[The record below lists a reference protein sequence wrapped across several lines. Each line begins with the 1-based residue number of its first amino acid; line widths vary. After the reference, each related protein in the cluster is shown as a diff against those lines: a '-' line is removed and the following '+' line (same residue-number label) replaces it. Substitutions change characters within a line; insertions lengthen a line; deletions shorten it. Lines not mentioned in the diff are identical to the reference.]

1 MRLSWIIALT
11 AGALSAEKVSTAKL
25 IEMAKAPDAA
35 LEQTLR
41 DTLGEE
47 NIQKGTA
54 AVGESGE
61 FVFAVA
67 APSQPRL
74 QINVN
79 PPLPALK
86 VGALWIYQGELK
98 TGTSY
103 KYTWIVNG
111 KPFGGANNLPAFGPD
126 SYARAGIPQG
136 KLTGP
141 LELESKVYAG
151 MKANVWYYVPAQ
163 WDGTTALPVQI
174 WNDGQQ
180 FTGVR
185 PTQWR
190 VLETLDNLF
199 AQKKIPLM
207 ASVFVQPGPGPASNQ
222 RSVEYDTMDDTYTR
236 YLLEEILPEVGKHV
250 KLRQDGYSRA
260 IAGLSSGGICAFNA
274 AFLKPGEFSRV
285 LTWIAA
291 YFAIQSTST
300 HPAGGAEY
308 PIIVRKEPKHNIRVW
323 MQDGAEDLENR
334 PGSLPMAN
342 IEMANSLKMQ
352 GYDYHFS
359 FGVGTHSQAQ
369 GAAEL
374 PESLVWLW
382 RGYDPAKTS
391 QEYLQDP
398 VEKDLPLWRVVTLNR
413 N

>member
-1 MRLSWIIALT
+1 MRLLWAVAFT
-11 AGALSAEKVSTAKL
+11 ARIVSAEKVPTAKL
-25 IEMAKAPDAA
+25 IEMAKTPSAA

-41 DTLGEE
+41 DTLGAE
-47 NIQKGTA
+47 NIQKGA
-54 AVGESGE
+54 AAAGELGE

-74 QINVN
+74 QINN
-79 PPLPALK
+79 DIPLLAVK
-86 VGALWIYQGELK
+86 AGSLWIYQGKLPV
-98 TGTSY
+98 GTSY
-103 KYTWIVNG
+103 KYAWIVNG
-111 KPFGGANNLPAFGPD
+111 KPFGGANNLPSFGPD
-126 SYARAGIPQG
+126 SYARAGVPQG

-141 LELESKVYAG
+141 LELESKIYAG

-163 WDGTTALPVQI
+163 WDGTTPLPVQI

-180 FTGVR
+180 FTGPR

-207 ASVFVQPGPGPASNQ
+207 ASVFVQPGAGPASNQ

-236 YLLEEILPEVGKHV
+236 YLLEEILPEIGKHV
-250 KLRQDGYSRA
+250 RLRQDGYSRA
-260 IAGLSSGGICAFNA
+260 IAGLSSGGICSFNA

-398 VEKDLPLWRVVTLNR
+398 AEKDLPLWRVVTLNR

>member
-1 MRLSWIIALT
+1 MRLLWTIALT
-11 AGALSAEKVSTAKL
+11 AGMVSAEKVPTATL
-25 IEMAKAPDAA
+25 IEMAKSRGPA

-41 DTLGEE
+41 DTLGEG
-47 NIQKGTA
+47 NIEKGKA
-54 AVGESGE
+54 AAGELGE
-61 FVFAVA
+61 FVFAVTA
-67 APSQPRL
+67 SSQPSL
-74 QINVN
+74 QINEN
-79 PPLPALK
+79 APLPTVK
-86 VGALWIYQGELK
+86 TGSLWMYQGKLQ

-103 KYTWIVNG
+103 KYKWIVDG
-111 KPFGGANNLPAFGPD
+111 KPFGGANDLAAFGPD
-126 SYARAGIPQG
+126 SYARAGVPEG

-141 LELESKVYAG
+141 MVLESKIYPG

-163 WDGTTALPVQI
+163 WDGQTALPVQI

-180 FTGVR
+180 FTGAR

-199 AQKKIPLM
+199 AQKKIPLL
-207 ASVFVQPGPGPASNQ
+207 ASVFVQPGDGPASNQ

-250 KLRQDGYSRA
+250 NLRQDGYSRA
-260 IAGLSSGGICAFNA
+260 TTGLSSGGICAFNA
-274 AFLKPGEFSRV
+274 AFLKPGEFSRA

-291 YFAIQSTST
+291 YFGIQSTSA
-300 HPAGGAEY
+300 HPVGGAEY
-308 PIIVRKEPKHNIRVW
+308 PIVVRKEPKRNIRVW
-323 MQDGAEDLENR
+323 MQDGADDLENR

-369 GAAEL
+369 GAAQL
-374 PESLVWLW
+374 PESLTWLW
-382 RGYDPAKTS
+382 RDYDPGRTS
-391 QEYLQDP
+391 QEFTPDP
-398 VEKDLPLWRVVTLNR
+398 AEKDQPLWRVVTLNR
-413 N
+413 R

>member
-11 AGALSAEKVSTAKL
+11 AGVLCAEKVPTAKL
-25 IEMAKAPDAA
+25 IEMAKSRDAT

-54 AVGESGE
+54 AAGEFGQ

-67 APSQPRL
+67 ASSQPRL
-74 QINVN
+74 QINAN
-79 PPLPALK
+79 PPLPTVKL
-86 VGALWIYQGELK
+86 GGLWIYQGELK

-126 SYARAGIPQG
+126 SYARAGVPQG

-180 FTGVR
+180 FTGAR

-190 VLETLDNLF
+190 VIETLDSLF

-207 ASVFVQPGPGPASNQ
+207 ASVFVQPGAGPASNQ

-236 YLLEEILPEVGKHV
+236 YLLEEILPEVGKQV

-260 IAGLSSGGICAFNA
+260 IAGLSSGGICSFNA

-398 VEKDLPLWRVVTLNR
+398 AEKDLPLWRVVTLNR

>member
-1 MRLSWIIALT
+1 MRLLWAVGFAAGIA
-11 AGALSAEKVSTAKL
+11 SAEKVPTAKL
-25 IEMAKAPDAA
+25 IEMAKMRVPA

-41 DTLGEE
+41 DTLGEDK
-47 NIQKGTA
+47 IQKGA
-54 AVGESGE
+54 AAAGELGE
-61 FVFAVA
+61 FIFAVA

-74 QINVN
+74 QINEN
-79 PPLPALK
+79 PPLPTVKA
-86 VGALWIYQGELK
+86 GGLWIYQGKLQ

-103 KYTWIVNG
+103 KYTWIVDG
-111 KPFGGANNLPAFGPD
+111 KSFGGANDLPAYGPD
-126 SYARAGIPQG
+126 SYGRAGVPEG

-141 LELESKVYAG
+141 IELESKVYPG

-163 WDGTTALPVQI
+163 WDGSTPLPVQI

-180 FTGVR
+180 FTGPR

-199 AQKKIPLM
+199 AHKKIPLL
-207 ASVFVQPGPGPASNQ
+207 ASVFVQPGAGPASNQ
-222 RSVEYDTMDDTYTR
+222 RSIEYDTMDETYTR
-236 YLLEEILPEVGKHV
+236 YLLDEILPEIGKHV

-260 IAGLSSGGICAFNA
+260 TAGLSSGGICAFNA

-291 YFAIQSTST
+291 YFAIQSTPT
-300 HPAGGAEY
+300 HPVGGAEY
-308 PIIVRKEPKHNIRVW
+308 PIIVREEPKRNIRVW
-323 MQDGAEDLENR
+323 MQDGSADLENR

-369 GAAEL
+369 GAAQL
-374 PESLVWLW
+374 PESLTWLW
-382 RGYDPAKTS
+382 RDYDPAKTS

-398 VEKDLPLWRVVTLNR
+398 AEKDQPLWRVVTLNR

>member
-1 MRLSWIIALT
+1 MRLLWAVAFA
-11 AGALSAEKVSTAKL
+11 AGIVSAEKVPTAKL
-25 IEMAKAPDAA
+25 IEMAKTGSAP

-41 DTLGEE
+41 DTLGEN

-54 AVGESGE
+54 AIGEFGE

-67 APSQPRL
+67 APSQPTL
-74 QINVN
+74 QINEN
-79 PPLPALK
+79 APLPPVKA
-86 VGALWIYQGELK
+86 GGLWIYQGKLK

-103 KYTWIVNG
+103 KYTWIVDG
-111 KPFGGANNLPAFGPD
+111 KPFGGANNLAAYGPD
-126 SYARAGIPQG
+126 SYARAGVPEG

-141 LELESKVYAG
+141 LELESKVYPG

-180 FTGVR
+180 FTGAR

-199 AQKKIPLM
+199 VQNKIPLM
-207 ASVFVQPGPGPASNQ
+207 ASVFVQPGAGPASNQ

-236 YLLEEILPEVGKHV
+236 YLLEEILPEIGKHV
-250 KLRQDGYSRA
+250 KLRPDGYSRA
-260 IAGLSSGGICAFNA
+260 IAGLSSGGICSFNA

-308 PIIVRKEPKHNIRVW
+308 PIIVRKEPKRNIRVW

-398 VEKDLPLWRVVTLNR
+398 AEKDLPLWRVVTLNR